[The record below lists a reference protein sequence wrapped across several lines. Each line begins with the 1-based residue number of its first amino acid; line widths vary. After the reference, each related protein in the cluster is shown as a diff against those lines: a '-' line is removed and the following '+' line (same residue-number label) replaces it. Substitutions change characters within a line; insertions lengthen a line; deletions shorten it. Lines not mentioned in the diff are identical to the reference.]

1 MKKILFALTVLFA
14 LNSYSQNKKVAVV
27 SFYTNKTIGLSALG
41 LGGLASVTDLG
52 NNPNFNLSPI
62 LEKFHNEFFTVYS
75 KQFPFELLPENEI
88 IQKKEYIDFVPKY
101 DRKEDTSII
110 NYPGY
115 QYIYE
120 GIAGG
125 TNEVATAK
133 IFNEVADGV
142 LFTEIHFDLQKG
154 FGMGGTTS
162 LKMRATARISL
173 YDKTGK
179 KIFAFTEGEDSKKT
193 GIMVGGIPILTP
205 EKILPMCE
213 SALTELMKDLDDR
226 IKKII
231 KKTDGK
237 L

>member
-88 IQKKEYIDFVPKY
+88 IQKKEYLEFTPKF
-101 DRKEDTSII
+101 DKKEDTSII

-115 QYIYE
+115 QYIYD
-120 GIAGG
+120 GINGG
-125 TNEVATAK
+125 TNEVAIAK

-162 LKMRATARISL
+162 LKMRANARISL